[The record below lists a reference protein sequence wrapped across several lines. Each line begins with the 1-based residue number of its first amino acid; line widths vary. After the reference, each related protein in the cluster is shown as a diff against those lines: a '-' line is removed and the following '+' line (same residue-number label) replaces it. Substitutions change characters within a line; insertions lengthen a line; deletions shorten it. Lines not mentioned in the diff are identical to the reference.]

1 MIWGCVLQASNCAG
15 INQEDLLPGA
25 SGTRDNLLEWF
36 LERCLPTRHPS
47 FTSATLSFKSWVT
60 LKPKGLGDELNR
72 EVIRAQTKLPQ
83 NTCPLVERTRLFWAE
98 PPTQWLLRSCWLPPY
113 TTGFHSIT
121 VYGCAP
127 PSNGTKHCDIHYSLE
142 NVQVLLRSSGKW
154 LPLTLQTACSQQQA
168 LIVKKAII
176 STNSPD
182 TIPCLW
188 RVCPEHFWST
198 TMKRLSDEV
207 RLENTGFSKVT
218 FTCCRNSWAFE
229 A

>member
-1 MIWGCVLQASNCAG
+1 M
-15 INQEDLLPGA
+15 
-25 SGTRDNLLEWF
+25 
-36 LERCLPTRHPS
+36 
-47 FTSATLSFKSWVT
+47 LSFKSRVT

-83 NTCPLVERTRLFWAE
+83 NTCPLAECTWLFFCAT
-98 PPTQWLLRSCWLPPY
+98 PPTRWLLRSCWLPPY
-113 TTGFHSIT
+113 STGFHSIT

-127 PSNGTKHCDIHYSLE
+127 PSSGTKHCDVHYSLE

-182 TIPCLW
+182 TIPRLW

-198 TMKRLSDEV
+198 AMKRLSDEV
-207 RLENTGFSKVT
+207 RLENTGFSEVT
-218 FTCCRNSWAFE
+218 FTCCRNCWAFE